1 MVPDPHE
8 RQVSFP
14 KLLYPLYKNIEPR
27 TAQQWI
33 FAKQEIDGAEGLWRI
48 HDGIYDLTDFVS
60 SHPGGSQ
67 WLEFTKG
74 TDITEAFETH
84 HINSAVAEALLPKYF
99 IKRAESPRNSPFT
112 FKEDGFYK
120 TLKLKIAAK
129 LKELPHDVRKK
140 SDNITELLFACLL
153 ILSPLCC
160 WLLTK
165 NLIYGAA
172 STVILGFILS
182 GLTTCAH
189 NYFHR
194 SDSWRMY
201 LFNFSGFSYTDFRIS
216 HSLSHH
222 LHTNTANDLELSMF
236 LPFLQ
241 YLPKPDK
248 PMWAQMGAF
257 FYPVI
262 FAFTSLG
269 FMVKHFADIFT
280 NSNNKRF
287 TWDSMIPFLLP
298 VWMWLLSGVS
308 LAWVYTVWLATMMV
322 SSIFFVGFG
331 LTAGHHA
338 HSNFFEG
345 DIPRDES
352 LDWGIHQM
360 DTVIERLENM
370 EDHFK
375 SITRFGDH
383 ALHHLFPTLDHA
395 ELKYLYPTL
404 LEHCEKFDT
413 QLRMTTF
420 YNALISHSKQLIRK
434 WPNNFKNI
442 ICTK

>member
-1 MVPDPHE
+1 MVPDPNR

-14 KLLYPLYKNIEPR
+14 KLLYPLYRDVEPK
-27 TAQQWI
+27 TTQQWLLG
-33 FAKQEIDGAEGLWRI
+33 KQIQDGAEGLWRI
-48 HDGIYDLTDFVS
+48 HDSIYDLTDFVS

-67 WLEFTKG
+67 WIEFTKG

-84 HINSAVAEALLPKYF
+84 HINNVVVEALLPKYF
-99 IKRAESPRNSPFT
+99 IKKAKTSRNSPFS

-120 TLKLKIAAK
+120 TLRPKIAAK

-140 SDNITELLFACLL
+140 SDNVTDFLFACLL
-153 ILSPLCC
+153 VGSPLCC
-160 WLLTK
+160 WLWTK

-172 STVILGFILS
+172 STVILGFILC
-182 GLTTCAH
+182 GLSICAH
-189 NYFHR
+189 NYLHR

-201 LFNFSGFSYTDFRIS
+201 LLNFSGFSYSDFRIS
-216 HSLSHH
+216 HALSHH
-222 LHTNTANDLELSMF
+222 MHTNTANDIELS
-236 LPFLQ
+236 LLEPFLQ
-241 YLPKPDK
+241 FLPRPDK
-248 PMWAQMGAF
+248 PIWAQMGAF

-262 FAFTSLG
+262 FAFAGLG
-269 FMVKHFADIFT
+269 FLVKEFMGRL
-280 NSNNKRF
+280 SNLNRKKF
-287 TWDSMIPFLLP
+287 TWDGVIPFLLP
-298 VWMWLLSGVS
+298 LWMWYLSGVF
-308 LAWVYTVWLATMMV
+308 LPWTLTVWLATIMI
-322 SSIFFVGFG
+322 SSFFLMLFG

-338 HSNFFEG
+338 HTNFFEG
-345 DIPRDES
+345 DIPRDEF

-360 DTVIERLENM
+360 DTIVERVEYM

-413 QLRMTTF
+413 QLRVTTF

-434 WPNNFKNI
+434 WPNNFREN
-442 ICTK
+442 

>member
-1 MVPDPHE
+1 MVPDPNR

-14 KLLYPLYKNIEPR
+14 KLLYPLYRDVEPK
-27 TAQQWI
+27 TTQQWLLG
-33 FAKQEIDGAEGLWRI
+33 KQIQDGAEGLWRI
-48 HDGIYDLTDFVS
+48 HDSIYDLTDFVS

-67 WLEFTKG
+67 WIEFTKG

-84 HINSAVAEALLPKYF
+84 HINNVVVEALLPKYF
-99 IKRAESPRNSPFT
+99 IKKAKTSRNSPFS

-120 TLKLKIAAK
+120 TLRPKIAAK

-140 SDNITELLFACLL
+140 SDNVTDFLFACLL
-153 ILSPLCC
+153 VGSPLCC
-160 WLLTK
+160 WLWTK

-172 STVILGFILS
+172 STVILGFILC
-182 GLTTCAH
+182 GLSICAH
-189 NYFHR
+189 NYLHR

-201 LFNFSGFSYTDFRIS
+201 LLNFSGFSYSFMGR
-216 HSLSHH
+216 LSN
-222 LHTNTANDLELSMF
+222 LNR
-236 LPFLQ
+236 
-241 YLPKPDK
+241 KK
-248 PMWAQMGAF
+248 
-257 FYPVI
+257 
-262 FAFTSLG
+262 
-269 FMVKHFADIFT
+269 
-280 NSNNKRF
+280 F
-287 TWDSMIPFLLP
+287 TWDGVIPFLLP
-298 VWMWLLSGVS
+298 LWMWYLSGVF
-308 LAWVYTVWLATMMV
+308 LPWTLTVWLATIMI
-322 SSIFFVGFG
+322 SSFFLMLFG

-338 HSNFFEG
+338 HTNFFEG
-345 DIPRDES
+345 DIPRDEF

-360 DTVIERLENM
+360 DTIVERVEYM

-413 QLRMTTF
+413 QLRVTTF

-434 WPNNFKNI
+434 WPNNFREK
-442 ICTK
+442 

>member
-1 MVPDPHE
+1 MVPDPHK
-8 RQVSFP
+8 RQISFP
-14 KLLYPLYKNIEPR
+14 KLLYPLHKNIEPR
-27 TAQQWI
+27 TPQQWI
-33 FAKQEIDGAEGLWRI
+33 SGKQKVDGAEGLWRI
-48 HDGIYDLTDFVS
+48 HDNIYDLTDFVS

-67 WLEFTKG
+67 WLELTKG

-84 HINSAVAEALLPKYF
+84 HINSAVVEVLLPKYF
-99 IKRAESPRNSPFT
+99 IKRAESLRNSPFT
-112 FKEDGFYK
+112 FKGDGFYK
-120 TLKLKIAAK
+120 TLKPKIAAK
-129 LKELPHDVRKK
+129 LKELPHNLRKK
-140 SDNITELLFACLL
+140 SDYVTDFLLGVVL
-153 ILSPLCC
+153 ILSPFCC
-160 WLLTK
+160 WLWTK

-172 STVILGFILS
+172 LTVILGFILS

-189 NYFHR
+189 NYIHR

-201 LFNFSGFSYTDFRIS
+201 LLNFSGYSYAEFRIS
-216 HSLSHH
+216 HALSHH
-222 LHTNTANDLELSMF
+222 LHTNTANDIELSF
-236 LPFLQ
+236 L
-241 YLPKPDK
+241 LPLLNYFPSPNKPL
-248 PMWAQMGAF
+248 WTQAAGV
-257 FYPVI
+257 FYPII
-262 FAFTSLG
+262 FVFFGLVL
-269 FMVKHFADIFT
+269 MVKNFADIFIKL
-280 NSNNKRF
+280 NNKNLS
-287 TWDSMIPFLLP
+287 WDSMILFLLP

-308 LAWVYTVWLATMMV
+308 LAWAIVVWQVTVMA
-322 SSIFFVGFG
+322 SSIFFVVFG

-338 HSNFFEG
+338 HTNFFEG
-345 DIPRDES
+345 DVPRDES
-352 LDWGIHQM
+352 LDWGIHQL
-360 DTVIERLENM
+360 DTVIERVENM

-442 ICTK
+442 KCTK